1 VSREHILFNIY
12 NMEKKKISITIS
24 KELLDKLEEIT
35 TNKSRL
41 IEYILLDYLVK
52 SGYKISDII

>member
-1 VSREHILFNIY
+1 
-12 NMEKKKISITIS
+12 MEKKKISITIS